1 MSLLAFDSSLQP
13 VMLTHCSRLFFA
25 LWPDE
30 QTKLKLIH
38 LNQAIEPNGFKPVLP
53 HNLHATLVF
62 LGAVDA
68 ATEVLIKQSILDI
81 YSKSI
86 ELKFDQLSYWSKPKV
101 LCLTCS
107 DIPVELKL
115 LVIALNSAVAS
126 YGLPIEARPYVP
138 HITLTRHAHYLP
150 SIKFEPIV
158 LRPQAF
164 VLAESCSESDGVNY
178 KIRQQWPISED
189 NKIKIT

>member
-13 VMLTHCSRLFFA
+13 VKLAHCSRLFFA

-30 QTKLKLIH
+30 QAKLKLIR
-38 LNQAIEPNGFKPVLP
+38 LNQAIESNGFKPVLP
-53 HNLHATLVF
+53 HNLHATMLF
-62 LGAVDA
+62 IGNVDTD
-68 ATEVLIKQSILDI
+68 TEVLIKQTTLGISP
-81 YSKSI
+81 KPF

-101 LCLTCS
+101 ICLTCS
-107 DIPVELKL
+107 HIPVELKL

-164 VLAESCSESDGVNY
+164 MLAESCSESDGVNY

-189 NKIKIT
+189 NKIKAT